1 MGAIKPAEMLVV
13 GTKQLQTND
22 LFMINTENEQ

>member
-1 MGAIKPAEMLVV
+1 MGTIKPAEMLVV
-13 GTKQLQTND
+13 GAKQLQTDD